1 VEWIQLVLLD
11 NTGKFTK
18 FALEMAKILHN
29 CKGNPSENRKS
40 FLVTHALI
48 SLQDW
53 NPGHFRDPEWIIPA
67 PDGKKVTQLDLPR
80 KF

>member
-29 CKGNPSENRKS
+29 CKG